1 MSNQNLNYNI
11 RLFGYCEL
19 DEVALVTKF
28 ISEGPRSLRNLRGEY
43 TIVIEGNNECFIITS
58 PIGVMHYFYCVC
70 HARFYHSDRV
80 TDILRARSID
90 LAMELASSWR
100 SVPVR

>member
-1 MSNQNLNYNI
+1 MSNQ
-11 RLFGYCEL
+11 FGYCEL